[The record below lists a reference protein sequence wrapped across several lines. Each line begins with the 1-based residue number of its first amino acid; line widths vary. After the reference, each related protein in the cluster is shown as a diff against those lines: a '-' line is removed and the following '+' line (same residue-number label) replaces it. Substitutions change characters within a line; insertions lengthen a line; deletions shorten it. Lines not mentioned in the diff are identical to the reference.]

1 MRALTGHASCF
12 CCLFLLASFAVFAAP
27 IAGDTDLS
35 GAVDAVDVQL
45 VINGALSLPGPE
57 FTDINYDNATDVIDI
72 QLVINAVLWIKIDLD
87 SDGLCDAA
95 EADIGTLPDVWD
107 TDGDGVGDGQE
118 MLDGTDPL
126 VPWWTTP
133 QMVSVP
139 AGSFEMGDPW
149 NERHDKEWPVHTV
162 TLSAYEIGK
171 YEVTNSEYVD
181 MLNWALAQ
189 GYLTTTASSS
199 AVTAYGHRL
208 LELDDSDCQI
218 SYCGGEFWVEERD
231 GYSMEDHPVVEMSWY
246 GAAVYCNWLSEANG
260 LQPCYNTSTW
270 NCDFSKN
277 GYHLPT
283 EAQWERAA
291 AWDGSR
297 HYRYG
302 NGSDSISCSS
312 ANYYHGHGYCNP
324 LGLSS
329 YPYTSPVGYYTGATS
344 PVGCYDMSG
353 NVWDLCNDRWYR
365 VYTSDPVT
373 NPTGP
378 SSGSHRVSRGGSWGR
393 DDYHVRTAERGRFEP
408 TGTAYHYG
416 FRVARDNHKTGS

>member
-1 MRALTGHASCF
+1 MRTLTGCASCS
-12 CCLFLLASFAVFAAP
+12 CCLFLLASFAVFADP
-27 IAGDTDLS
+27 IAGDIDSS
-35 GAVDAVDVQL
+35 GAVDTVDVQL
-45 VINGALSLPGPE
+45 VINGALGLPVPGL
-57 FTDINYDNATDVIDI
+57 TNINYDDATNAVDI
-72 QLVINAVLWIKIDLD
+72 QLVINAVLQLNIDLD
-87 SDGLCDAA
+87 CDGLCDAG
-95 EADIGTLPDVWD
+95 EVNVGTHPDVGD
-107 TDGDGVGDGQE
+107 TDGDGFSDGQE

-126 VPWWTTP
+126 ATWWTTP

-149 NERHDKEWPVHTV
+149 GEAYERELPVHTV

-171 YEVTNSEYVD
+171 YELTNGEYADV
-181 MLNWALAQ
+181 LNWALAQ

-199 AVTAYGHRL
+199 TVTAYGQEL
-208 LELDDSDCQI
+208 LDFGDPDCRI
-218 SYCGGEFWVEERD
+218 SYSDGEFRVERRD
-231 GYSMEDHPVVEMSWY
+231 GCSMEDYPVIEVSWY

-297 HYRYG
+297 HYRYA
-302 NGSDSISCSS
+302 NGSDSISCSV
-312 ANYYHGHGYCNP
+312 ANYYDHGFCNP
-324 LGLSS
+324 LGLGS
-329 YPYTSPVGYYTGATS
+329 YPYTSPVGYYTGAAS

-353 NVWDLCNDRWYR
+353 NVWELCNDRWYR

-373 NPTGP
+373 DPTGP
-378 SSGSHRVSRGGSWGR
+378 SSGSHRVARGGSWGR
-393 DDYHVRTAERGRFEP
+393 DDKHVRTTMRGRFDP
-408 TGTAYHYG
+408 QTAAYHYG
-416 FRVARDNHKTGS
+416 FRVARDK